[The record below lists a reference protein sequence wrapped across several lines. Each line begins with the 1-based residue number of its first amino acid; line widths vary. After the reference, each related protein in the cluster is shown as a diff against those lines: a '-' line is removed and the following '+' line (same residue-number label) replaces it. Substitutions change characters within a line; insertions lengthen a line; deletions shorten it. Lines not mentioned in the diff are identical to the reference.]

1 MVSSTAV
8 LSKQIYNSVLTLN
21 IPGGPV
27 FTGVQLHTLY
37 IIGVIYWLFLLFPKV
52 QKDIFILLLISIVN

>member
-8 LSKQIYNSVLTLN
+8 LSKQIYNSILMLN
-21 IPGGPV
+21 IPSGPV

-37 IIGVIYWLFLLFPKV
+37 IIGVIYWLLFLLFPKV
-52 QKDIFILLLISIVN
+52 QKDIFDITY

>member
-8 LSKQIYNSVLTLN
+8 LSKQIYNSILMLN

-27 FTGVQLHTLY
+27 FTVTHSLHY
-37 IIGVIYWLFLLFPKV
+37 RG
-52 QKDIFILLLISIVN
+52 DLLIVVLTVSQGAERYF

>member
-8 LSKQIYNSVLTLN
+8 LSKQIYNSILMLN

-37 IIGVIYWLFLLFPKV
+37 IIGVIYWLLFLLFPKV
-52 QKDIFILLLISIVN
+52 QKDIFDITY